1 MLEQDVNIIED
12 DFLDTDVTELVVG
25 DYYLFHI
32 TDTNIYIYK
41 DGVITV
47 HGIDDVLDVQN
58 NQHIS
63 SFEYTKGTLR
73 EFVNSL

>member
-1 MLEQDVNIIED
+1 MLEEDVNIIED
-12 DFLDTDVTELVVG
+12 NDFLDTDVTELVVG

-47 HGIDDVLDVQN
+47 HGIEDIQN
-58 NQHIS
+58 NPNIS

>member
-1 MLEQDVNIIED
+1 MLEEDVNIIED
-12 DFLDTDVTELVVG
+12 NFLDTDVTELVVG

-47 HGIDDVLDVQN
+47 HGIEDIQN
-58 NQHIS
+58 NPHVS
-63 SFEYTKGTLR
+63 SFEYTKGTLG
-73 EFVNSL
+73 EFVNNL

>member
-1 MLEQDVNIIED
+1 MLEEDVNIIED
-12 DFLDTDVTELVVG
+12 DFLDTQVTELVVG

-47 HGIDDVLDVQN
+47 HGIEDMQN